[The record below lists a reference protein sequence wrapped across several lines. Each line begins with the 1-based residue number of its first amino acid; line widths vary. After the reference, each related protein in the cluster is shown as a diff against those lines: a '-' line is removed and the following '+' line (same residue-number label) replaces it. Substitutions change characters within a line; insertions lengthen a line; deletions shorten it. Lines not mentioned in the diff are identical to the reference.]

1 MALSFSAQV
10 KSELC
15 RQDFGKKCCAVAEA
29 YGVLL
34 YCNTFSASEVRII
47 TGNGSFAARLPK
59 LFKRAFGLG
68 FDGETADT
76 GGKTTFFISDRGKL
90 ERLFTAFG
98 YDRSVLSLHINLGV
112 LEDDCCRAA
121 FLRGAFLA
129 GGSVTDPEKRY
140 HMEFVTGHYSVSRET
155 YSLFLEM
162 GFSPKETARG
172 GNYITYFK
180 QSEAI
185 ADLLTTLSAPVA
197 SMELMNAK
205 ALKDLKNSVNRRV
218 NCDTGNASKI
228 VDAAAQQ
235 LAAIKRLRDSGAEEG
250 LSEQLRETAR
260 LRFENPEASIAEL
273 AAMCSPPV
281 SKSCINHRL
290 RKLVELGQK

>member
-1 MALSFSAQV
+1 M
-10 KSELC
+10 C
-15 RQDFGKKCCAVAEA
+15 RQDIGKKCCAVAEA

-47 TGNGSFAARLPK
+47 TASESFAARLPK
-59 LFKRAFGLG
+59 LFRRAFGLE
-68 FDGETADT
+68 FDSAAGES
-76 GGKTTFFISDRGKL
+76 GGKVTYTVTDKAKL
-90 ERLFTAFG
+90 EKLFSAFG

-112 LEDDCCRAA
+112 LEDDCCRES

-162 GFSPKETARG
+162 GFSPKETARA

-180 QSEAI
+180 QSETI
-185 ADLLTTLSAPVA
+185 ADVLTTMSAPVGA
-197 SMELMNAK
+197 MELMNDK

-235 LAAIKRLRDSGAEEG
+235 LAAIKKLHDTGADEG
-250 LSEQLRETAR
+250 LSEQLKETAR
-260 LRFENPEASIAEL
+260 LRYENPEASISEL
-273 AAMCSPPV
+273 AAMCDPPV
-281 SKSCINHRL
+281 TKSCVNHRL
-290 RKLVELGQK
+290 RKLVELSEGC